1 MIEMT
6 INKENY
12 EQSFYISKYNN
23 IIIRNPKQVLEFY
36 QVFDEVLNDKEVTI
50 KIAIGNQNI
59 TTKNYVLVN
68 LLDIEAII
76 NQFKY
81 KKGSLIYEYV
91 NIILENVDI
100 NIVDEINDFLEQKF
114 NKIANE
120 FNFNYYLSLETDLI
134 KLFNNQVEFKP
145 LINVSE
151 YDSIVEYL
159 IKFIAKTNLNKKII
173 IFINSNLLKINF
185 NDCDNLFVFDFSNS
199 KDVTEYNLIITDEI
213 TNFDYNILLNQIK
226 INWPTNYVD
235 QEIFNSL
242 NFYMKYFY
250 SKDKIKTNDVNI
262 IIISKIINKF
272 YDFNQLLEY
281 DTKIINNVIKSF
293 LDNF

>member
-1 MIEMT
+1 MT

-159 IKFIAKTNLNKKII
+159 IKFIA
-173 IFINSNLLKINF
+173 
-185 NDCDNLFVFDFSNS
+185 
-199 KDVTEYNLIITDEI
+199 
-213 TNFDYNILLNQIK
+213 
-226 INWPTNYVD
+226 
-235 QEIFNSL
+235 
-242 NFYMKYFY
+242 
-250 SKDKIKTNDVNI
+250 
-262 IIISKIINKF
+262 
-272 YDFNQLLEY
+272 
-281 DTKIINNVIKSF
+281 
-293 LDNF
+293 

>member
-1 MIEMT
+1 MT